1 MKKNLFILLLAS
13 LAITACQN
21 DKAPATK
28 APAAAASASAA
39 SDAAPVQSQ
48 QPAAE
53 QSHAVASA
61 NDTVAVTKP
70 AETHAAQTLKT
81 AMQESGDKIKD
92 KLKTMQ
98 PAAMASNKP
107 EAASAASAQNPVAQ
121 HAETAQAAVKA
132 ATDKKMPAPVPAS
145 AVPMQKHVAAVKAS
159 PIPKPVAISHPVAP
173 AVPVV
178 AAGPSGDAVKGKS
191 LARKCAACH
200 NFTAKK
206 KVGPG
211 LKGIVGRKAG
221 IMPDM
226 KYSADLAAGGWVW
239 TAKHIAMWDCNSK
252 KAIKVLSGNP
262 AARTKMPPQRICDP
276 QKQADLIAFLKT
288 L

>member
-1 MKKNLFILLLAS
+1 MKKNLFLLLLAS

-28 APAAAASASAA
+28 APAAAASASTA
-39 SDAAPVQSQ
+39 SDATPVQSQ
-48 QPAAE
+48 QAAAE

-61 NDTVAVTKP
+61 NDAVAVTKP

-107 EAASAASAQNPVAQ
+107 EAASVAS
-121 HAETAQAAVKA
+121 AETAQAAVKA

-145 AVPMQKHVAAVKAS
+145 AVPMQKHVAAVKA
-159 PIPKPVAISHPVAP
+159 PPTPKPVAISHPAAP

-191 LARKCAACH
+191 LAKKCAACH

-239 TAKHIAMWDCNSK
+239 TAEHIAMWDCNSK